1 MNYPQFT
8 PPQQTSLTGQSI
20 GYGLLGCGGGLLL
33 GLLGGGVLLIV
44 LSLILAVNATVTPPP
59 FTSPDLALTL
69 NENLLNRVA
78 QSSMDEA
85 ARVDLL
91 PGNQF
96 RVIIDTQFSVLGTVV
111 PIQVTGL
118 FDLQLV
124 ENSLRV
130 NLIDTQVAGLDL
142 PPELADVFSADLPAL
157 NQEINQALQELLTG
171 LGTPITITSLTT
183 TDTELRLEARQS
195 P

>member
-1 MNYPQFT
+1 M
-8 PPQQTSLTGQSI
+8 
-20 GYGLLGCGGGLLL
+20 
-33 GLLGGGVLLIV
+33 
-44 LSLILAVNATVTPPP
+44 NATVTPPP

-118 FDLQLV
+118 FGLQLV